1 VHQTPAAV
9 VRPAGRVRLPF
20 AAAGLV
26 LVALAL
32 TGCSTS
38 SSKPVDEYSGEPK
51 GVEAPASSAGGAAYA
66 VWMKNGDQFAIVLYG
81 SSSCPPK
88 VASVSAVTGNQV
100 RATLAPAPGG
110 VCTRDYF
117 PHTTVFATP
126 KGVTIASD
134 VTVTL
139 PDSTLTLPALR
150 G

>member
-1 VHQTPAAV
+1 VHQTPPDV
-9 VRPAGRVRLPF
+9 VRPAARVRLPF

-32 TGCSTS
+32 AGCSTA
-38 SSKPVDEYSGEPK
+38 SSKPIDEYSGEPK

-66 VWMKNGDQFAIVLYG
+66 VWMKDGGQFAITLYG

-88 VASVSAVTGNQV
+88 VASVSVVASNQL

-110 VCTRDYF
+110 VCTRDYV

-126 KGVTIASD
+126 SNVTITSD
-134 VTVTL
+134 VTVAL

>member
-1 VHQTPAAV
+1 VHQTPLAV

-32 TGCSTS
+32 AGCSTS
-38 SSKPVDEYSGEPK
+38 SSKPIDEYSGEPK

-66 VWMKNGDQFAIVLYG
+66 VWMKNGGQFAITLYG

-88 VASVSAVTGNQV
+88 VASVSVVAGNQV

-110 VCTRDYF
+110 VCTRDYV

-126 KGVTIASD
+126 SGVTITSD
-134 VTVTL
+134 VNVTL